1 MRTAGIL
8 FLLSK
13 FNRRLN
19 SALCSCVATCDP
31 ISCIILHSSFRFVV
45 IVLLLQTKLF
55 MAIYLGPNGYLSFS
69 DGPAIL
75 NGGEDHLEMRFSA
88 CEDRGILL
96 YATSSNNPAYF
107 AIGLVSSQLLIEFRD
122 NSGLKEVCILRVEC

>member
-1 MRTAGIL
+1 MKAMRTACIL
-8 FLLSK
+8 FPILSK
-13 FNRRLN
+13 LSLWLTSPLALGVCVWSKFHRL
-19 SALCSCVATCDP
+19 L
-31 ISCIILHSSFRFVV
+31 FFVV
-45 IVLLLQTKLF
+45 VLLLQTKLF
-55 MAIYLGPNGYLSFS
+55 TAIYLGPNGYLSFS

-96 YATSSNNPAYF
+96 YATSSNNAAYF

-122 NSGLKEVCILRVEC
+122 DSGLKEVCVEC